1 MKAIV
6 LGGGMVGLA
15 TAVVLLERG
24 WQVEVVAETFME
36 GTTSWGAGAIWE
48 HPAYLVGPVERAAA
62 WNARSLAMLTGLSR
76 DPATGVFLQRYT
88 TVFSEPTEPVDN
100 EAELCPDFVHSRALL
115 ADAAL
120 GPTAATTFRDA
131 WACTV
136 PTVNPPAHMRWTMQR
151 IAARG
156 GSFRQAHVAS
166 LDTLREQAD
175 VVVNCTG
182 LGASAAAGDSSVR
195 GVQGDLVHVFAPQL
209 TGAYAC
215 FWPDAMAYVFPRG
228 DGTAVIGGTAWP
240 PVAGDHR
247 LAPQPCTPAD
257 YTAILARCARVVPA
271 LASAPILNTWSRYRP
286 VRATVRL
293 EVEAA
298 AATDS
303 CRTPVIHNY
312 GHGGSGI
319 VLSWPCAEE
328 VAHLAA
334 PFLRPRAD
342 APRSR
347 L

>member
-48 HPAYLVGPVERAAA
+48 HPAYLVAPAERAAA
-62 WNARSLAMLTGLSR
+62 WNARSLAMLTALSR
-76 DPATGVFLQRYT
+76 DPTTGVFLQRYT
-88 TVFSEPTEPVDN
+88 TVFPEPAVPTDN
-100 EAELCPDFVHSRALL
+100 EAAVCPDFVHSPVLL

-120 GPTAATTFRDA
+120 GPAATTSFRDA

-136 PTVNPPAHMRWTMQR
+136 PTVNPPVHMRWAMQR
-151 IAARG
+151 VAARG
-156 GSFRQAHVAS
+156 GSLRQAHVAS
-166 LDTLREQAD
+166 LDTLRAQAD
-175 VVVNCTG
+175 VVVNCAG
-182 LGASAAAGDSSVR
+182 LGAAAVVGDAGVR

-209 TGAYAC
+209 AGAYAC

-228 DGTAVIGGTAWP
+228 DGTAVLGGTAWP

-247 LAPQPCTPAD
+247 LAPQPCTAAD
-257 YTAILARCARVVPA
+257 YTAIRDRCARVVPA

-293 EVEAA
+293 EVEAPA
-298 AATDS
+298 AGDP
-303 CRTPVIHNY
+303 CRAPVIHNY

-328 VAHLAA
+328 VADLAA
-334 PFLRPRAD
+334 AFLRHRPD